1 MWWAKINH
9 FLQAMNRQN
18 GECCISYCFTYSNS
32 HSSLS
37 FNFRR
42 IRRDQSDWFS
52 NEPVAFLLFWIFASV
67 MLMILNQTSKR
78 YLCKKSWTVLC
89 HVGALPHVSMT
100 SFRCGSAFSI
110 FCVSCLSCYIK
121 KQKAKTTDKEII
133 IKPKKE
139 KQNICRRRLHK
150 AHKLYYNNTSVQ
162 YVMNMR
168 NHWRTI
174 ERTAANSINKTRNE
188 LIVERHWISSIQ
200 SNLNA
205 EQTWGWLYWNK

>member
-1 MWWAKINH
+1 MRFHYFIPHSLRSERWLDCHLCYCLHILILFYDMWWAKINH

-18 GECCISYCFTYSNS
+18 DECCISYCFTYSNS

-37 FNFRR
+37 FISCYLQFPTHSTDSTMSRR
-42 IRRDQSDWFS
+42 TL
-52 NEPVAFLLFWIFASV
+52 ALLIFASV

-89 HVGALPHVSMT
+89 HVGALPHFSMT

-110 FCVSCLSCYIK
+110 FCILSLSCYIK

-150 AHKLYYNNTSVQ
+150 A
-162 YVMNMR
+162 
-168 NHWRTI
+168 
-174 ERTAANSINKTRNE
+174 
-188 LIVERHWISSIQ
+188 
-200 SNLNA
+200 
-205 EQTWGWLYWNK
+205 QTVL